1 MPPVRPDEEP
11 DRMNVPAAN
20 PPPVAT
26 RSRRIPSEAE
36 SCRRLWKD
44 LLAEV
49 ESQGFAPDDVHAIGF
64 AVLEALANA
73 LKHGSRFD
81 PACSIEVAWSLD
93 PLRFAVTI
101 ADEGDG
107 FDPAAVPDPASPAG
121 LEKDSGR
128 GLAIMRR
135 MMDEIRHNAQGNAVT
150 LIKHRRR

>member
-1 MPPVRPDEEP
+1 MD
-11 DRMNVPAAN
+11 VPAAS
-20 PPPVAT
+20 PPSAAT

-36 SCRRLWKD
+36 ACRRVWKD

-49 ESQGFAPDDVHAIGF
+49 ESLGFPLDDVHAIGF

-81 PACSIEVAWSLD
+81 PACSIEVAWSHD
-93 PLRFAVTI
+93 AGRFVVTI
-101 ADEGDG
+101 VDEGSG
-107 FDPAAVPDPASPAG
+107 FDPDAVPDPTSPAG

-135 MMDEIRHNAQGNAVT
+135 MMDEIRHNAEGNSVT
-150 LIKHRRR
+150 LVKHRRS